1 MRQGL
6 PVYFRWGILKIL
18 AITRKETRNMS
29 KILVVDDDP
38 RILSM
43 LKRGLLLEG
52 YEVETAATGQ
62 EALRLA
68 RQAQPDLVVLDVML
82 PEPGPDGLEIS
93 RSLRQNGPLP
103 ILMLTAKDTVPDRV
117 AGLEAGA
124 DDYLVKP
131 FARVKA
137 LLRRSVLNENYQSAP
152 TNTTEL
158 SFADLVLKLKEYRAV
173 RGNYSIDLTAR
184 EFKLLEFFLRHPRQ
198 VLSREMI
205 LENVWTI
212 DYEGESNVVDVH
224 VRALRD
230 KLEARNKSRLI
241 QTVRGAGYALREE

>member
-1 MRQGL
+1 
-6 PVYFRWGILKIL
+6 
-18 AITRKETRNMS
+18 MS

-52 YEVETAATGQ
+52 YEVEIAATGQ

-131 FARVKA
+131 FAFDELVARVKA
-137 LLRRSVLNENYQSAP
+137 LLRRSVLNENYQANQP
-152 TNTTEL
+152 GVTEL

>member
-1 MRQGL
+1 MA
-6 PVYFRWGILKIL
+6 KIL
-18 AITRKETRNMS
+18 I
-29 KILVVDDDP
+29 VDDDP

-52 YEVETAATGQ
+52 HEVETAATGQ
-62 EALRLA
+62 EALRQA

-93 RSLRQNGPLP
+93 RALRQNGPLP

-117 AGLEAGA
+117 KGLEAGA

-131 FARVKA
+131 FAFDELAARIKA
-137 LLRRSVLNENYQSAP
+137 LLRRSVLNEEFRGNQPPA
-152 TNTTEL
+152 TDLN
-158 SFADLVLKLKEYRAV
+158 FADLTLKLKEYRAV

-205 LENVWTI
+205 LENVWNM

-230 KLEARNKSRLI
+230 KLEARGKTRLI

>member
-1 MRQGL
+1 
-6 PVYFRWGILKIL
+6 
-18 AITRKETRNMS
+18 MS

-131 FARVKA
+131 FAFDELVARVKA

>member
-1 MRQGL
+1 MA
-6 PVYFRWGILKIL
+6 KIL
-18 AITRKETRNMS
+18 I
-29 KILVVDDDP
+29 VDDDP

-43 LKRGLLLEG
+43 LKRGLVLEG
-52 YEVETAATGQ
+52 YEVETAATGP
-62 EALRLA
+62 EALRQA
-68 RQAQPDLVVLDVML
+68 RQNQPDLVVLDVML

-117 AGLEAGA
+117 KGLEAGA

-131 FARVKA
+131 FAFDELVARVKA
-137 LLRRSVLNENYQSAP
+137 LLRRSVLNEEFRGNQPPA
-152 TNTTEL
+152 TEL
-158 SFADLVLKLKEYRAV
+158 TFADLTLKLKEYRAV
-173 RGNYSIDLTAR
+173 RGSYSIDLTAR

-205 LENVWTI
+205 LENVWTM

-230 KLEARNKSRLI
+230 KLEARGKARLI

>member
-1 MRQGL
+1 
-6 PVYFRWGILKIL
+6 
-18 AITRKETRNMS
+18 MS

-68 RQAQPDLVVLDVML
+68 RQAQPDVVVLDVML

-93 RSLRQNGPLP
+93 RALRQNGPLP

-131 FARVKA
+131 FAFDELVARVKA
-137 LLRRSVLNENYQSAP
+137 LLRRSVLNENYQGNP
-152 TNTTEL
+152 PNTTEL

-173 RGNYSIDLTAR
+173 RGSYSIDLTAR
-184 EFKLLEFFLRHPRQ
+184 EFKLLEFFMRHPRQ

>member
-1 MRQGL
+1 
-6 PVYFRWGILKIL
+6 
-18 AITRKETRNMS
+18 MS

-131 FARVKA
+131 FAFDELVARVKA
-137 LLRRSVLNENYQSAP
+137 LLRRSVLNENYQNAP
-152 TNTTEL
+152 VNTTEL

>member
-1 MRQGL
+1 MA
-6 PVYFRWGILKIL
+6 KIL
-18 AITRKETRNMS
+18 I
-29 KILVVDDDP
+29 VDDDP

-43 LKRGLLLEG
+43 LKRGLVLEG
-52 YEVETAATGQ
+52 YEVETAATGP
-62 EALRLA
+62 EALRQA
-68 RQAQPDLVVLDVML
+68 RQNQPDLVVLDVML

-117 AGLEAGA
+117 KGLEAGA

-131 FARVKA
+131 FAFDELVARVKA
-137 LLRRSVLNENYQSAP
+137 LLRRSVLNEEFRGNQPPA
-152 TNTTEL
+152 TEL
-158 SFADLVLKLKEYRAV
+158 TFADLTLKLKEYRAV
-173 RGNYSIDLTAR
+173 RGDYSIELTAR

-205 LENVWTI
+205 LENVWTM

-230 KLEARNKSRLI
+230 KLEARGKARLI